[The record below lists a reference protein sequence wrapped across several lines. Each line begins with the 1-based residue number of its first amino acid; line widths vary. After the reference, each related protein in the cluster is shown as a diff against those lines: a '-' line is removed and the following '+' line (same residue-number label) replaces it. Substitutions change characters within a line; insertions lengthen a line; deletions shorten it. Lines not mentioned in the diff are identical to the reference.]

1 MPSKITIIPPNL
13 EGCYTMTKELI
24 LIFNNSKIERSSET
38 CLEWFEI
45 MMKSLIRMKSATFHV
60 LATNILRYRNISL

>member
-1 MPSKITIIPPNL
+1 
-13 EGCYTMTKELI
+13 MTKELI